1 MPDKEIWIDG
11 VRMLNGTSIKVSKN
25 TETSSTTTFDGVIT
39 EGNANINY
47 SIECNK
53 VTYESKTNYVKLRKK
68 LDSMLDKPAMITIR
82 ETHRPP
88 APEKPFTVVENYQH
102 CLVDGGDYE
111 IKPDERTVDGLKF
124 VTGAMKWYTE

>member
-53 VTYESKTNYVKLRKK
+53 VTYESKTDYVKLRKK
-68 LDSMLDKPAMITIR
+68 LDSMLNQPAMITIR

-88 APEKPFTVVENYQH
+88 APEKPFTVVENYQD